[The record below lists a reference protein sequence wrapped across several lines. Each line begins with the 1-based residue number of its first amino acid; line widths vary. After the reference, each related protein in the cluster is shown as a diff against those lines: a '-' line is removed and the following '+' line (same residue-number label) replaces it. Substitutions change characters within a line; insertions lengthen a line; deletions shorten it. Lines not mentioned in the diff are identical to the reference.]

1 MHIEDLRTLYEY
13 SCWMNDRILGAA
25 SRVTPEQFVAPG
37 PGGAP
42 LTPRNLQDNLV
53 HILDVEWSWR
63 ETARSRGKQGVGKDE
78 ELKAADFPDVDSLR
92 TCWAEE
98 SAVMRDYLAGLTDAD
113 LDAPA
118 RPGDDRFSL
127 GDILLHAINHGILAR
142 VEAAVLLTH
151 YGQSPGDLDY
161 LDFVDPVS

>member
-1 MHIEDLRTLYEY
+1 MHIADLRDLYGY
-13 SCWMNDRILGAA
+13 SCWMNDRILDAA
-25 SRVTPEQFVAPG
+25 SRVTAEQFSAPTE
-37 PGGAP
+37 

-63 ETARSRGKQGVGKDE
+63 ERARGAAREVWIAE
-78 ELKAADFPDVDSLR
+78 IVAADLPDVASMR
-92 TCWAEE
+92 VRWKEE
-98 SAVMRDYLAGLTDAD
+98 SRIMREYLDGLAD
-113 LDAPA
+113 DDLAAP
-118 RPGDDRFSL
+118 FVLESCTVNL

-161 LDFVDPVS
+161 LDYADPRP